1 MVLPVIRT
9 KLGNNHTR
17 NYVYWRSSWVL
28 ITTRVFRKI
37 LQVQVIR
44 PRDGSAVLKALT
56 IKRRLIGRR
65 LRLSHLWVEYA
76 EDLDGGDVNVDDL
89 VGVGPGVEQTP
100 PYALAQQHG
109 QALVLLG
116 HPEGGLRKR
125 FRGCLKETGREGGRE
140 GGHVRTETRLKR
152 GIGCNVLHVL
162 SHRGERAAA
171 IQADAAVT

>member
-1 MVLPVIRT
+1 MVLSVIRT

-125 FRGCLKETGREGGRE
+125 FRGCLKETEREGGRAWQNRDSFE
-140 GGHVRTETRLKR
+140 KR
-152 GIGCNVLHVL
+152 
-162 SHRGERAAA
+162 HRMQRIACSIAQGVRAAA
-171 IQADAAVT
+171 MQADAAVT